1 MCPERCDCDINY
13 YDDMLDGLFT
23 YVEIYRSEN
32 GDEFAYPCEQEL
44 KVKAA
49 AIYWELRE
57 LVQCCRMYPDVELPP
72 CIADDIHQLCR
83 LEGFFSARFLAQN
96 SQQEEESS
104 DDDDK
109 LADKQQENTTMEED
123 SADEETRTVIPSTLT
138 MSMTMTPS
146 MNEEED
152 ASGEDNSVVFLA
164 TGTSM
169 NMNEEAGDDEEDA
182 STVAMMAPEDDLS
195 TIVAEVAVA
204 TKILQ
209 STMTQ
214 FYCTTS
220 RKNH

>member
-1 MCPERCDCDINY
+1 M
-13 YDDMLDGLFT
+13 T
-23 YVEIYRSEN
+23 
-32 GDEFAYPCEQEL
+32 
-44 KVKAA
+44 
-49 AIYWELRE
+49 
-57 LVQCCRMYPDVELPP
+57 
-72 CIADDIHQLCR
+72 
-83 LEGFFSARFLAQN
+83 
-96 SQQEEESS
+96 
-104 DDDDK
+104 
-109 LADKQQENTTMEED
+109 
-123 SADEETRTVIPSTLT
+123 
-138 MSMTMTPS
+138 MTMTPS

-152 ASGEDNSVVFLA
+152 ASEEDNSVVFLA